1 MFTTSP
7 SSFHLS
13 TPASTPELQKR
24 NQRLRQFLCSLRTM
38 ESSQSSVAPPPSDAV
53 YGIKAVRQM
62 KAATR
67 VVGKPKPSERLVKKA
82 DNTYDYFLKEVDP
95 LIGACITHMLC
106 IQPPDVPLAMLD
118 FFKQKK
124 LEEITVGETQV
135 LAPMPSAVHS
145 KAKKEQKVYLAT
157 TIGPAVAKLV
167 NRIASSRPQK
177 VLDFIIY
184 ELEIMIYGK
193 PEEVDTKFFEQF
205 DLEPHLTADA
215 KYLPPAKPAH
225 QSVATTTELDN
236 ELNITDN
243 KPIKSINIAVLGS
256 KNAGK
261 SALVNMLQGKY
272 DPKLKPSLGFRPVTM
287 MMGSEYKVS
296 FYDLGGDEKIRG
308 IWEEYYHDVHGVIY
322 VVDSTFNE
330 DDRKKHVEL
339 YHQTVKSP
347 FLKLKPIIMLANKQD
362 LPSAIT
368 GNELLQLVGDNNL
381 SVFECSAYVNVDNTK
396 NLEDIV
402 IEVDSRLEKAVEYIL
417 GNIQSQYDNLNSR
430 VTIDMGNKSANEKK
444 KRLEKEIRTLKNKI
458 ASAFPG
464 LIDPNKAPENNPSAP
479 EDCFSIEEGL
489 QFLASEIGEDSGNLS
504 TVAIEIAALIGYQK
518 LALQIVGAMKAPINP
533 KKKQP
538 MEWNEIKAIVLDCRS
553 QLGLE

>member
-1 MFTTSP
+1 MAVFDS
-7 SSFHLS
+7 
-13 TPASTPELQKR
+13 EKKKKQI
-24 NQRLRQFLCSLRTM
+24 NM
-38 ESSQSSVAPPPSDAV
+38 ETSQSAV
-53 YGIKAVRQM
+53 SLPQAEPAYGIKAIRQM
-62 KAATR
+62 KSASR
-67 VVGKPKPSERLVKKA
+67 IVGKPKPSERLVKKA
-82 DNTYDYFLKEVDP
+82 DNAYDYFLKEVDP

-106 IQPPDVPLAMLD
+106 IQPSDVPAAMLD

-124 LEEITVGETQV
+124 LEEVTVGE
-135 LAPMPSAVHS
+135 APIIPSPSSSINNS

-177 VLDFIIY
+177 VLDFIIN

-193 PEEVDTKFFEQF
+193 PEETDVKTFEQF
-205 DLEPHLTADA
+205 DLEPHLSADA
-215 KYLPPAKPAH
+215 KYLPPAKPIPVAAA
-225 QSVATTTELDN
+225 ATTTELDK
-236 ELNITDN
+236 ELNIIEN
-243 KPIKSINIAVLGS
+243 KPNKSINIAVLGS
-256 KNAGK
+256 NNAGK

-272 DPKLKPSLGFRPVTM
+272 DPKLKPSNGFRPVTM

-296 FYDLGGDEKIRG
+296 FYDLGGGEKIRG

-322 VVDSTFNE
+322 VVDATASA
-330 DDRKKHVEL
+330 DDRARHIDL
-339 YHQTVKSP
+339 YHQTIKNP

-368 GNELLQLVGDNNL
+368 GNELLQLVSADNNL
-381 SVFECSAYVNVDNTK
+381 SVFECSAYVNIDNAS
-396 NLEDIV
+396 NAEDFV
-402 IEVDSRLEKAVEYIL
+402 VQVDSRLEKAVEYIL
-417 GNIQSQYDNLNSR
+417 GNIQSQYDNLNAR
-430 VTIDMGNKSANEKK
+430 VTVDMGNKSANEKK

-458 ASAFPG
+458 AAAFPG
-464 LIDPNKAPENNPSAP
+464 SIDPSKAPEGNPSAP
-479 EDCFSIEEGL
+479 EDCFTMEEGL

-504 TVAIEIAALIGYQK
+504 TIAIEVAALVGYQK

-538 MEWNEIKAIVLDCRS
+538 MEWNEIKAIVVDCRS